1 MAKTHKKVFDGIFA
15 QLEET
20 DGDVVLFDA
29 KGSPSVIFS
38 MTNPVPRLCTDPER
52 YMLFQDVLA
61 NIVQTLG
68 EGLTDSRSGI
78 SMTKHELRQKD
89 MVISPLISQGQ
100 SPYQIVTNHPELDMS
115 VRTLYTYLDEGL
127 FTARNI
133 DLKRKV

>member
-61 NIVQTLG
+61 NIVQTSAKG
-68 EGLTDSRSGI
+68 TPFRSR
-78 SMTKHELRQKD
+78 
-89 MVISPLISQGQ
+89 
-100 SPYQIVTNHPELDMS
+100 
-115 VRTLYTYLDEGL
+115 TYSAARATTTRYP
-127 FTARNI
+127 TARNT
-133 DLKRKV
+133 